1 MLFPRGE
8 RMRSRRVEL
17 LFAGCLTLPVLTQA
31 QTTNQLMPRDYRGV
45 QTNIGG
51 IFVTPVSNFPFTA
64 DVEIVS
70 HIKTADGDEHVVT
83 TTNHI
88 ARTSSGRIY
97 NERRMFMPA
106 GFKGTPRLLSAH
118 IYDPSSRQ
126 SIMINPDLHLAR
138 EVTLRAPEPTPTA
151 SLPPQ
156 QQPKLPG
163 VTETDLGSQ
172 QMNGLELHGIRKQRT
187 IPVEMSGTGK
197 PIVITDDYWYSPE
210 LAIYMTIRHND
221 PRTGEQLVAVTN
233 VERHEPSAETFVVPP
248 EYKVVDETTPESPRA
263 RQ

>member
-1 MLFPRGE
+1 MP
-8 RMRSRRVEL
+8 
-17 LFAGCLTLPVLTQA
+17 APA
-31 QTTNQLMPRDYRGV
+31 QTSGQLMPRDYRGV

-51 IFVTPVSNFPFTA
+51 IFVTPIPNFPFTA

-70 HIKTADGDEHVVT
+70 HVPMPDGSEHVVT

-97 NERRMFMPA
+97 NERRALRPA
-106 GFKGTPRLLSAH
+106 GLQGTPMLLSAH

-126 SIMINPDLHLAR
+126 SIMINPNLHLAR

-172 QMNGLELHGIRKQRT
+172 QMNGLELKGIRKQRT
-187 IPVEMSGTGK
+187 VPAEMSGTGK
-197 PIVITDDYWYSPE
+197 PVVITDDYWYSPE
-210 LAIYMTIRHND
+210 LAIYVTIRHDD
-221 PRTGEQLVAVTN
+221 PRTGEQLVAVTH
-233 VERHEPSAETFVVPP
+233 VQRAEPSAETFVVPP
-248 EYKVVDETTPESPRA
+248 EYKVVDETTDNSPRA

>member
-1 MLFPRGE
+1 
-8 RMRSRRVEL
+8 
-17 LFAGCLTLPVLTQA
+17 
-31 QTTNQLMPRDYRGV
+31 MP
-45 QTNIGG
+45 
-51 IFVTPVSNFPFTA
+51 
-64 DVEIVS
+64 
-70 HIKTADGDEHVVT
+70 DGSEHVVT

-88 ARTSSGRIY
+88 ARASSGRIY
-97 NERRMFMPA
+97 NERRALRPA
-106 GFKGTPRLLSAH
+106 GLQGTPRLLSAH

-156 QQPKLPG
+156 QQPKMLG
-163 VTETDLGSQ
+163 ITETDLGLQ
-172 QMNGLELHGIRKQRT
+172 QMNGLELHGIRKQHS
-187 IPVEMSGTGK
+187 IPAELSGTGK

-210 LAIYMTIRHND
+210 LAIYMTIRHDD

-233 VERHEPSAETFVVPP
+233 VERHEPSAETFIVSP
-248 EYKVVDETTPESPRA
+248 EYKVVDETTDNSPRA